1 MTALVMFA
9 IALFGIVG
17 YRALPVAALPS
28 VDYPTIQVSA
38 SLPGADPETM
48 ASAVATP
55 LERQFST
62 IAGIESMSS
71 SNSQGSTDINVQF
84 ALERNIDA
92 AAQDIQA
99 AIAAAEGLLPPD
111 MPHPPT
117 YQKVNP
123 AEQPIMYLALSSD
136 TLPPST
142 VDEYAETVM
151 AQRIS
156 MSSGVSQVQVYGG
169 QKYAVRVQL
178 NPEALNALGVG
189 IDDVQKAIQ
198 ASNVNLPTGKLFGD
212 KQAFTVHTQGQL
224 TNAAAYRPLIV
235 AWRDG
240 VPVRLDQLGRV
251 LDSVQTERVAAWMD
265 GRRSIVLAV
274 RRQPG
279 SNTVQVADNVKALMP
294 VFKAEIPPAL
304 KLEIIYDASESIRA
318 SIDDVKFT
326 LILTIC
332 MVVLVIALFLRNLS
346 ATIIPGVA
354 VPLSII
360 GTCAVMY
367 LLGFSLNNLSLMALT
382 LSVGFVVD
390 DAIVMLENIVRYVE
404 MGKARRDAAFLASRE
419 IGFTIVSM
427 TISLVSVFIP
437 VLFMA
442 GIVGRLLHE
451 FAITIAVA
459 ILISGFVSLTLT
471 PMLGSR
477 YLRYN
482 HAGRHGPLYR
492 ALEGG
497 FKLMTR
503 AYDGSLRF
511 VLRHRFATLML
522 AFALLGGTVYLFRA
536 MPTGFIPSQD
546 SGVIFGPTMAAQD
559 ISFPSMA
566 RHQRAVADIIQKDPN
581 VDGVF
586 AYAGESNTGIVYVML
601 KPRDQRALSVDQVIQ
616 ELRPKLFSVPGM
628 LAFLQNPPPIQLG
641 AHFTRSMRNPL

>member
-1 MTALVMFA
+1 MNLSRLFIQRPIMTVLVMFA

-28 VDYPTIQVSA
+28 VDYPTIQVGA

-71 SNSQGSTDINVQF
+71 SNSQGDTNITVQF
-84 ALERNIDA
+84 ALDRNIDA

-99 AIAAAEGLLPPD
+99 AIAAAQGLLPPD

-117 YQKVNP
+117 YSKVNP
-123 AEQPIMYLALSSD
+123 AEQPIMYMSLSSD
-136 TLPPST
+136 TMPPSA

-156 MSSGVSQVQVYGG
+156 MSSGVSQVQVFGG
-169 QKYAVRVQL
+169 QKYAVRVRL
-178 NPEALNALGVG
+178 NPEALNAMGVG

-198 ASNVNLPTGKLFGD
+198 SSNVNLPTGKLFGD
-212 KQAFTVHTQGQL
+212 KQAFTVHALGQL
-224 TNAAAYRPLIV
+224 TSAAAYRPLIV

-240 VPVRLDQLGRV
+240 VPVRLEQLGEV

-265 GRRSIVLAV
+265 GHRSIVLAV

-304 KLEIIYDASESIRA
+304 KLEIIYDASQSVRA
-318 SIDDVKFT
+318 SIQDVKFT
-326 LILTIC
+326 LMLTVC

-367 LLGFSLNNLSLMALT
+367 LLGFSLNSLSLMALT

-404 MGKARRDAAFLASRE
+404 LGKPRREAAFLASRE

-451 FAITIAVA
+451 FSITIAVA

-482 HAGRHGPLYR
+482 HLARHGLMYR
-492 ALEGG
+492 VLERG

-503 AYDGSLRF
+503 GYDESLRL
-511 VLRHRFATLML
+511 VLRHRFATLMV
-522 AFALLGGTVYLFRA
+522 AFA
-536 MPTGFIPSQD
+536 
-546 SGVIFGPTMAAQD
+546 
-559 ISFPSMA
+559 
-566 RHQRAVADIIQKDPN
+566 
-581 VDGVF
+581 
-586 AYAGESNTGIVYVML
+586 
-601 KPRDQRALSVDQVIQ
+601 
-616 ELRPKLFSVPGM
+616 
-628 LAFLQNPPPIQLG
+628 
-641 AHFTRSMRNPL
+641 